1 MQRLLQSLSP
11 IERRLYWRWC
21 LMILAFYALLV
32 VAGSA
37 AVLMHRSA
45 VAWSAG
51 APVTHVT
58 SGNATAQKNL
68 PQQSISDIAPLIA
81 P

>member
-1 MQRLLQSLSP
+1 MQRLLESLSP

-32 VAGSA
+32 IAGGA

-45 VAWSAG
+45 VAWSAPPP
-51 APVTHVT
+51 AAHI
-58 SGNATAQKNL
+58 TAGRVVEKKNL
-68 PQQSISDIAPLIA
+68 PQQSISDTARLIG

>member
-1 MQRLLQSLSP
+1 MQRLLESLSP

-21 LMILAFYALLV
+21 LMILAFYVLLV
-32 VAGSA
+32 IAGGA

-45 VAWSAG
+45 VAWNARPP
-51 APVTHVT
+51 AHVT
-58 SGNATAQKNL
+58 SGRVVTEKSL
-68 PQQSISDIAPLIA
+68 PQLDISDIAPLIA